1 MKVKLQIIMK
11 LYTKLKEVY
20 NLNDLENANIQ
31 NAKRFKEFPL
41 DSLMDKKMKVGYL
54 GPKGTFS
61 YEICNNVYSNKYEK
75 IPFWTILD
83 LIKALENCII
93 DEAIVPIENSLQ
105 GCVTEAIDTIIKSN
119 NISIYAEE
127 ILKINQNLM
136 AKKKYKLNE
145 IKQVYSHPQ
154 AIAQC
159 RGYLQKNLQQ
169 AELIEV
175 SSTALSAK
183 KVAQKD
189 NTACICNISC
199 RKEYNLEVLDKDI
212 QDNNF
217 NETKFWRLIN
227 YNKEVVDADKM
238 TLVFGTEDKPGALF
252 KALRIFETNSLNLTK
267 IESRPTKKQ
276 LGQYYF
282 WIDVDL
288 NNNVYE
294 KAIKE
299 LEKEVIDLKVLGKY
313 KSNIKGEKNDI

>member
-1 MKVKLQIIMK
+1 M
-11 LYTKLKEVY
+11 
-20 NLNDLENANIQ
+20 
-31 NAKRFKEFPL
+31 
-41 DSLMDKKMKVGYL
+41 MKVGYL

-61 YEICNNVYSNKYEK
+61 YEICNNIYSDEYEK
-75 IPFWTILD
+75 IPFWTIVD
-83 LIKALENCII
+83 LIKALESYVI

-136 AKKKYKLNE
+136 AKNKYDLNE

-154 AIAQC
+154 ALAQC
-159 RGYLQKNLQQ
+159 RGYLQNNLKQ

-183 KVAQKD
+183 EVSQKE
-189 NTACICNISC
+189 NVACICNMSC
-199 RKEYNLEVLDKDI
+199 REEYNLEIIEKNI
-212 QDNNF
+212 QDNNS
-217 NETKFWRLIN
+217 NETKFWRLLN
-227 YNKEVVDADKM
+227 YNKEVIDANKM
-238 TLVFGTEDKPGALF
+238 TLIFSTEDKPGALF
-252 KALRIFETNSLNLTK
+252 KVLRIFEENNLNLTK

-288 NNNVYE
+288 SNNVYE
-294 KAIKE
+294 KVIKE
-299 LEKEVIDLKVLGKY
+299 LKDKVIEFKLLGKY
-313 KSNIKGEKNDI
+313 KSNIGG